1 MLRPRRIAMKV
12 PKTMRTYCPKC
23 KTHTEFNVS
32 IYKAGKRRGAK
43 KGERRQARRKKGYGG
58 QKFPTQ
64 HNQAKVTIKQALTL
78 KCKECNYGLMRK
90 GMRLT
95 KLEIV

>member
-1 MLRPRRIAMKV
+1 MKV

-32 IYKAGKRRGAK
+32 VYKAGKRRGAK

-64 HNQAKVTIKQALTL
+64 HNQAKVTTKQALTL

-90 GMRLT
+90 GMRLK
-95 KLEIV
+95 KLEVV